1 MTDISLPQLTSSEA
15 QGDAA
20 LAFTIGQH
28 EVLDV
33 PPTGMLRNP
42 EPITGTT
49 RPTDG
54 AAEAANDIPMQVE
67 ELSAQED
74 GLRAELSLPYHKYKT
89 CRRSFSARISRLLSD
104 RPHVKP
110 GDGLPRTCFGE
121 LDNTRTYK
129 YIYITRHGPG
139 QVTSG
144 IFGSCGSHGSHYSV
158 FVLKS
163 FSIYIRGKG
172 LSSHAAKWIDA

>member
-74 GLRAELSLPYHKYKT
+74 GLRAELSLPYHKYNDLSEIFLRPNLAAIVGQAAREA
-89 CRRSFSARISRLLSD
+89 RRWFTENML
-104 RPHVKP
+104 
-110 GDGLPRTCFGE
+110 
-121 LDNTRTYK
+121 
-129 YIYITRHGPG
+129 
-139 QVTSG
+139 
-144 IFGSCGSHGSHYSV
+144 
-158 FVLKS
+158 
-163 FSIYIRGKG
+163 
-172 LSSHAAKWIDA
+172 W